1 MNNNHYL
8 KHNAMIKLLIND
20 SSISNTLNETSF
32 GGLPVK
38 EMGHTLEWPRCQT
51 CEAEL
56 QYQGKIKTDI
66 GLELIFM
73 CDNDP
78 GMCDEWDA
86 EGGGNKVIIVN
97 HENLEF
103 FSPDDVELA
112 IRKTEYGAKIVEA
125 NALDYDSARENWE
138 GNGREVLGQLYG
150 EPVWLQADETPECD
164 CCKQSMRF
172 VAQLEEGPD
181 HRTAMNFGGG
191 GVAYLFDC
199 KAGKTA
205 KFLWQS

>member
-1 MNNNHYL
+1 
-8 KHNAMIKLLIND
+8 MIKLLISDDSQKNILND
-20 SSISNTLNETSF
+20 SSF

-38 EMGHTLEWPRCQT
+38 ENGETTEWPKCKT
-51 CEAEL
+51 CNAEM

-73 CDNDP
+73 CNNDP

-97 HENLEF
+97 AEHLGF
-103 FSPDDVELA
+103 FKPMDTELSL
-112 IRKTEYGAKIVEA
+112 RETEYGVKLVEREED
-125 NALDYDSARENWE
+125 DYDSARENWT
-138 GNGREVLGQLYG
+138 GNRREVLGQLYG
-150 EPVWLQADETPECD
+150 EPDWIQGDETPECD
-164 CCKQSMRF
+164 CCNKNMRF

-181 HRTAMNFGGG
+181 HKTAMNFGGG

-199 KAGKTA
+199 EEGKTA